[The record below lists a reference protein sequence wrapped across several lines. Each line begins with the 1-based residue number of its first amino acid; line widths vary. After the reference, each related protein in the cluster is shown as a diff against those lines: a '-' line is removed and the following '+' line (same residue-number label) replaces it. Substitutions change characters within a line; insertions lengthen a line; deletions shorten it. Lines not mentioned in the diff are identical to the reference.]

1 MAFADIQ
8 AWLRDKGAFARGV
21 ELLKLHGNPSP
32 TDLFVF
38 GLPESPMSRER
49 LVDALKAIDKKVTE
63 RVLRAAI
70 PNIKPRERDSED
82 LAERVL
88 HRSLRK
94 PPENLPEQALPQELR
109 PLRRDLDRKWREKIL
124 LKGSLPNLANGIDL
138 RHTAEKIVL
147 LGKEIRAGWE
157 VIERWR
163 THGVIL
169 RTDKPEPV
177 PVHKLVG
184 RRDSLR
190 VQISRMKNGKQKS
203 TPDSLARKEAE
214 LADIMNLMK
223 NGTPATE

>member
-1 MAFADIQ
+1 MAFQDIEQ
-8 AWLRDKGAFARGV
+8 WLRSNGDFARGV
-21 ELLKLHGNPSP
+21 ELLKLHGNPSS

-49 LVDALKAIDKKVTE
+49 LTKALRALDKKVTDRVRNAPLPQIKE
-63 RVLRAAI
+63 RQ
-70 PNIKPRERDSED
+70 RDAED

-94 PPENLPEQALPQELR
+94 PPENLPEEVLTAELR
-109 PLRRDLDRKWREKIL
+109 PLRRELDRKWREKIM
-124 LKGSLPNLANGIDL
+124 LKGSLPTLPNGIEL
-138 RHTAEKIVL
+138 RHTASRIVQ
-147 LGKEIRAGWE
+147 LGKEIRSGWE

-163 THGVIL
+163 MHSVVL
-169 RTDKPEPV
+169 RTDKPDPV

-190 VQISRMKNGKQKS
+190 VQISRMRNGKQKS
-203 TPDSLARKEAE
+203 TPESLAAKEAE

-223 NGTPATE
+223 NGAPAAQ